1 MKYGKLID
9 GQLTLAPR
17 KIVYQG
23 MRIYNPPAEVL
34 LALGYKPVQYTDP
47 PEIPAGYHLEASWTE
62 TSEQIVQGW
71 SLVPDEEVPDEEV
84 PEE

>member
-1 MKYGKLID
+1 MRYAKLID
-9 GQLTLAPR
+9 GSIVYAPR
-17 KIVYQG
+17 RVVYQG

-47 PEIPAGYHLEASWTE
+47 PEVPAGYYLQESWVE
-62 TSEQIVQGW
+62 TTEQIVQVW
-71 SLVPDEEVPDEEV
+71 SLVPEEEV